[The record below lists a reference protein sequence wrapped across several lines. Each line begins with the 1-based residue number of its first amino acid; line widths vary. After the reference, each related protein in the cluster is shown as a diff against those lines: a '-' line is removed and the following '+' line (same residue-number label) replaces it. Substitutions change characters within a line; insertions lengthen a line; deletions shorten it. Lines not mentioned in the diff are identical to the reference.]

1 MVRYTTNI
9 LPLWTYIY
17 SIFTQIIIFQDSSSD
32 DEKEDLEV
40 RLREKALQSMKK
52 GNKGGRRDDDSEDNS
67 DSSD

>member
-1 MVRYTTNI
+1 MDI
-9 LPLWTYIY
+9 H
-17 SIFTQIIIFQDSSSD
+17 SIFTQIVMFQDSSSD

>member
-1 MVRYTTNI
+1 MCNGDIV
-9 LPLWTYIY
+9 LFKLLC
-17 SIFTQIIIFQDSSSD
+17 IFQDSSSD

-52 GNKGGRRDDDSEDNS
+52 GNKGRKDDDSEDDS

>member
-9 LPLWTYIY
+9 LSLWTYT
-17 SIFTQIIIFQDSSSD
+17 IFTQIILFQDSSSD

>member
-1 MVRYTTNI
+1 M
-9 LPLWTYIY
+9 
-17 SIFTQIIIFQDSSSD
+17 QIIIFQDSSSD

-52 GNKGGRRDDDSEDNS
+52 GNKGRKDDDSEDDS

>member
-9 LPLWTYIY
+9 LPLWTY
-17 SIFTQIIIFQDSSSD
+17 SIFTQIVIFQDSSSD

-52 GNKGGRRDDDSEDNS
+52 GTKGGRRDDDSEDNS